1 MKYFRLFELQN
12 KYPTIENYTRENT
25 VSSVNSLY
33 NHGDAV
39 LKGIFPENERRF
51 PLSNI
56 AFIRP
61 IANTSIRFIL
71 KVKKSADDE
80 FPRYFTSFNYFAE
93 LEQSVTTPN
102 PYFLNLSLLDT
113 NIVEFDLTDSIAQ
126 FKNQLES
133 ESARNVKM
141 FKNNFLKI
149 IDTVSKDIKTTTY
162 GDDPAAVV
170 IPETPVETPVF
181 TTSYEPPKG
190 GNVGEYGGISQ
201 SQIDQQKLNDALL
214 ESGVYRGVGDTKQVA
229 IRDRKQNRAVE

>member
-12 KYPTIENYTRENT
+12 QYPTIQSYTRENT

-93 LEQSVTTPN
+93 LEQSITTPN
-102 PYFLNLSLLDT
+102 PYFLNISLLDT
-113 NIVEFDLTDSIAQ
+113 NIVEFDLSDSIAQ
-126 FKNQLES
+126 FKNQIES
-133 ESARNVKM
+133 EGIRNVKM

-149 IDTVSKDIKTTTY
+149 IDTKRKDTKTATY
-162 GDDPAAVV
+162 GDDPTAVV
-170 IPETPVETPVF
+170 LPEPTVETPVF
-181 TTSYEPPKG
+181 NTSYQPPKG
-190 GNVGEYGGISQ
+190 GQVGEYGGMSQ
-201 SQIDQQKLNDALL
+201 SEIDQQKLNDALL
-214 ESGVYRGVGDTKQVA
+214 QGGVYRGVGDTKQVA
-229 IRDRKQNRAVE
+229 IRERNLNRAVE

>member
-12 KYPTIENYTRENT
+12 QYPTIEKYTRENT

-113 NIVEFDLTDSIAQ
+113 NIVEFDLTDSIEQ

-133 ESARNVKM
+133 ESTRNVKM
-141 FKNNFLKI
+141 FKNSFLKI
-149 IDTVSKDIKTTTY
+149 IDTKSKDTKTTTY
-162 GDDPAAVV
+162 GDDPTAVV
-170 IPETPVETPVF
+170 VEPAVEIQNNEPVGIVNQISDVVNRGGGGSAGRF
-181 TTSYEPPKG
+181 TE
-190 GNVGEYGGISQ
+190 
-201 SQIDQQKLNDALL
+201 ID
-214 ESGVYRGVGDTKQVA
+214 RGDIRMG
-229 IRDRKQNRAVE
+229 RDRIYERNRENIQ